1 MRGVVGDR
9 IGKKGSGGGAEDA
22 MLGEA
27 DSRGYRRPLP
37 GFSTNAPR
45 RSANDRPPQSFSD
58 GPGLGGA
65 MDISLPESDT
75 RRLPDLGIALK
86 SILAFWLLYMAL
98 ITMRAVIAE
107 FPDFWG
113 MFARRAAAAAVGSA
127 LTFLVYLAHAAGRP
141 QGAQR
146 QGGRS
151 PPCCRSPAPSCSPPS
166 TSGSSTSTRRSK
178 PRATMPA

>member
-1 MRGVVGDR
+1 MRGVVGDKA
-9 IGKKGSGGGAEDA
+9 GKKGRGGGAEDA

-27 DSRGYRRPLP
+27 DSRGYRRALP

-86 SILAFWLLYMAL
+86 SILAFWLLYMGADHAARDPRRL
-98 ITMRAVIAE
+98 PRFLGDVRA
-107 FPDFWG
+107 
-113 MFARRAAAAAVGSA
+113 ARRRRCWSA
-127 LTFLVYLAHAAGRP
+127 
-141 QGAQR
+141 
-146 QGGRS
+146 
-151 PPCCRSPAPSCSPPS
+151 
-166 TSGSSTSTRRSK
+166 RR
-178 PRATMPA
+178 